1 MHLGSQFPDI
11 KDIQIDHVKL
21 DKKDEHIESVSL
33 CLNLDYTGNFLLS
46 VEAKMK
52 FGKTAY
58 LSIKV
63 KRVCGNVKLQFSR
76 YPYTHW
82 SFSFYTDPIIDLAV
96 ESHFQGR
103 QLQSNITNL
112 IVNQIKKAIKRKHTL
127 PNYKIRYKPF
137 FVKTDPSQLD
147 SDDNEIVPQGQ
158 LDVTCAEV
166 SRLSAPEG
174 IINIYCTFSIGMHFI
189 LHILQSL

>member
-11 KDIQIDHVKL
+11 KDISLDSIKL
-21 DKKDEHIESVSL
+21 DKTEGHIDM
-33 CLNLDYTGNFLLS
+33 LNLSIKLDYTGNFLLS
-46 VEAKMK
+46 VDAKMK

-63 KRVCGNVKLQFSR
+63 KRINGIGRLQFTR
-76 YPYTHW
+76 HPYTHW
-82 SFSFYTDPIIDLAV
+82 SFSFFNDPLIELAV

-127 PNYKIRYKPF
+127 PNYKIRCVIQNIKDF
-137 FVKTDPSQLD
+137 
-147 SDDNEIVPQGQ
+147 EITN
-158 LDVTCAEV
+158 TCKFQ
-166 SRLSAPEG
+166 
-174 IINIYCTFSIGMHFI
+174 I
-189 LHILQSL
+189 